1 MLDKTRKKD
10 NSLLMEKNEYMLR
23 PRLNALL
30 TQAVKKSLTIV
41 CAGMGCG
48 KTRAVYDYSQEC
60 GMPAAW
66 VQLSESDNISFHF
79 WENFIRAISQND
91 RLLSKE
97 YKELGFPGSEDK
109 MIRFFNIGNN
119 ETAGTKY
126 LLIFDD
132 FHHIKNSA
140 VLNFF
145 ERAINEV
152 TENRSLVLIS
162 REFPQINIS
171 SLMVRDSVSIIN
183 EEELNFTEGE
193 LYHFLLQQGL
203 VAETNSLSK
212 IYKDTKGWAFIINFA
227 VRMLKKTPGYSGY
240 VQSAIKQ
247 DIHHLIEAENWTLIS
262 KQLRRFLLRL
272 SLTEHRSAELVE
284 LLAQGDERLISELR
298 RQNAFV
304 RFDKHI
310 DFYYIHNL
318 FLDFLITKQDLL
330 TNDEILKTYKTIAE
344 WCIKND
350 FIGDALLNYEKIGD
364 YESIMSILFSCSAR
378 FLMDNVQDLLK
389 IFNRMPESVYDSVEI
404 SAALHIQMVM
414 NSGDLH
420 GTINLLHQYEE
431 KYLKLPEDNA
441 FRNHMLGC
449 IYYQWAVYRL
459 VMCTSDDIYDFDT
472 YYAKASTYLE
482 RFPIQKCDSWYQHPP
497 GLWTSLVGCCRAG
510 GQQDFLNSLTR
521 SQEYTERFAHGIG
534 EGIVDLCQGELLFYQ
549 GHISKAG
556 FYLAKALEKAGK
568 YEQFEIIWRVLFYSV
583 RIAVFQ
589 GEYSKI
595 ELIFNEMEKQLENNE
610 NSARFLIYDIIY
622 GWYHHILGQPEN
634 IPYWLK
640 EKYSYLVFYSN
651 TLENYG
657 NHIKAKYC
665 YLTKNY
671 DDLLDYIE
679 RKKERAIILYERV
692 ELLAMQACVYYKMKD
707 KDTAF
712 SILQEAYSIA
722 SPNEIVMPFIELGK
736 DMRML
741 LFAAASDVS
750 CKIPQAWL
758 KSIKQKASAYSKN
771 QLQIITEYR
780 KTNNFESKIVLSP
793 RETEILQNLCD
804 GLSRSEI
811 AAMYALSVN
820 TIKVHINSIYE
831 KLNARNRAD
840 IFRIAI
846 EQDLL

>member
-1 MLDKTRKKD
+1 MPDKTRKKE
-10 NSLLMEKNEYMLR
+10 NSFQPERNEYLYR
-23 PRLNALL
+23 PRLNTLL
-30 TQAVKKSLTIV
+30 SQVVKKSLTIV

-48 KTRAVYDYSQEC
+48 KTRAVYDFSQDC
-60 GMPAAW
+60 GMIVAW

-79 WENFIRAISQND
+79 WENFVRAISQND

-97 YKELGFPGSEDK
+97 YKELGFPGTDDK
-109 MIRFFNIGNN
+109 MTRFFNIRSH
-119 ETAGTKY
+119 EAAGTKY

-132 FHHIKNSA
+132 FHYIKNSA

-145 ERAINEV
+145 ERAINEAQ
-152 TENRSLVLIS
+152 ENCSIVIIS

-183 EEELNFTEGE
+183 EDELMFTEGE

-227 VRMLKKTPGYSGY
+227 VRMLKKTPGYAGY

-262 KQLRRFLLRL
+262 RQLRQFLLRL

-284 LLAQGDERLISELR
+284 LLAQGDERLLSELK

-304 RFDKHI
+304 RYDKHI
-310 DFYYIHNL
+310 DFYYIHTL
-318 FLDFLITKQDLL
+318 FLDFLITKQDML
-330 TNDEILKTYKTIAE
+330 TEDEIMKTYKTIAE
-344 WCIKND
+344 WCVKND

-364 YESIMSILFSCSAR
+364 YESIMTILFSCSAR
-378 FLMDNVQDLLK
+378 FLMDNVQELLK
-389 IFNRMPESVYDSVEI
+389 IFNRMPESIFDSVEI
-404 SAALHIQMVM
+404 SAALHVQLVM
-414 NSGDLH
+414 NSGNLGETVD
-420 GTINLLHQYEE
+420 LLHRYEV
-431 KYLKLPEDNA
+431 KYMKLPENDA
-441 FRNHMLGC
+441 FRNRMLGC
-449 IYYQWAVYRL
+449 IYYQWAVFRL
-459 VMCTSDDIYDFDT
+459 VMCTADDCYDFDK
-472 YYAKASTYLE
+472 YYAKACACLE
-482 RFPIQKCDSWYQHPP
+482 RVAFKHSNSWYQHPP
-497 GLWTSLVGCCRAG
+497 GLWTSLVGCNRAG
-510 GQQDFLNSLTR
+510 SLQDFLDALVR
-521 SQEYTERFAHGIG
+521 SQLYTERFAHGLG
-534 EGIVDLCQGELLFYQ
+534 EGIDDLCQGEMLYYQ
-549 GHISKAG
+549 AHISKAG
-556 FYLAKALEKAGK
+556 SFFARAMEKARKFG
-568 YEQFEIIWRVLFYSV
+568 QFDIIWRVLFYSV

-589 GEYSKI
+589 GDYSKI
-595 ELIFNEMEKQLENNE
+595 ELIFSEMEKQLENNE
-610 NSARFLIYDIIY
+610 SSVRYLVYDIIY
-622 GWYHHILGQPEN
+622 GWYNNILGLPES

-665 YLTKNY
+665 YMTKNY
-671 DDLLDYIE
+671 TDLLEYIE
-679 RKKERAIILYERV
+679 RKKGRDTILYERV

-707 KDTAF
+707 KESAF
-712 SILQEAYSIA
+712 SVLQEAYEMA
-722 SPNEIVMPFIELGK
+722 SPNEIVIPFIELGK
-736 DMRML
+736 DMRVV
-741 LFAAASDVS
+741 LFAAANDDN

-758 KSIKQKASAYSKN
+758 KNLKQKASAYSKN
-771 QLQIITEYR
+771 QTQIVFEY
-780 KTNNFESKIVLSP
+780 KKINDVESKISLSP

-811 AAMYALSVN
+811 AAMYALSIN

-846 EQDLL
+846 EQNLL